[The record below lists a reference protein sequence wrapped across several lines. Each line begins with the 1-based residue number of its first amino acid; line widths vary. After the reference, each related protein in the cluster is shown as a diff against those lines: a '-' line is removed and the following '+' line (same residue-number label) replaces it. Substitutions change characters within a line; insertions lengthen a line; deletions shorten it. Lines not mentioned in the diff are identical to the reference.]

1 MLLSVVR
8 RQLWRSFW
16 RGKSFHEF
24 YGDPTNRP
32 WMKPLPVEE
41 WLEQQ
46 LDPFDPTNNSTWK
59 QRYFTNSDYFRP
71 KDGPV
76 FLMIGGEGT
85 ASPKWM
91 VEGAWIKY
99 AKEFGALCFQVEH
112 RFYGKSHPT
121 PSVTVDDLVY
131 LSSETALADLTFFIM
146 EMRRKYHL
154 TTANRWIAFG
164 GSYPGSLAA
173 WLREKYPHLVHG
185 AVSSSGPLVA
195 IVDFWQYYNVV
206 TEAISDCQDT
216 VRDSIEQVELQ
227 LRTDLG
233 RMAGPALYRL
243 ALLNKIILDD
253 EGSPCLDFK
262 YEKMINDLRETSW
275 DAGEVKNGTRQ
286 WIYQTCMEFGF
297 YQTSNSP
304 TLVFGDRFSVDFFTR
319 QCTDI
324 FGDHITSSSIDRSVY
339 NSNVA
344 YGALDTKATN
354 VIYVHGT
361 VDPWHTLGLTESNDV
376 NVRTILIQGTAHC
389 ANMYEPREEDLPQLK
404 AAHEKTL
411 QKLEPLAIFGFDG
424 KMPGGIKVHPGG
436 KHIIFAI
443 GNKISVMNI
452 QTDGQEF
459 LSGHTNTISAFD
471 VAPTGQLLASGQ
483 KLEPLAIFGFDG
495 KMPGGIKVHPGGKH
509 IIFAIGNKISVMNI
523 QTDGQEFLSGHT
535 NTISA
540 FDVAPTGQLL
550 ASGQF
555 TCARYLPSGIQIL
568 ATGSDRRITY
578 WEVFDASLVRDVEG
592 SLRGSINSLSFAGTG
607 DFFASAGSDQLLR
620 FWDYNLGLPVGL
632 GRGHSAEILV
642 VTCSPVGVSL

>member
-1 MLLSVVR
+1 MVKISAFLLFCALFGAIAAR
-8 RQLWRSFW
+8 RSFW

-233 RMAGPALYRL
+233 RMAVKEKFHLCDPVDTTNDLDVANLFENLASIFAGVVQYNGTPRSKHNVDEFCTIMNNQTQGPALYRL

-304 TLVFGDRFSVDFFTR
+304 TLVFGDRFPVDFFTR

-404 AAHEKTL
+404 AARIKIRDFIEELL
-411 QKLEPLAIFGFDG
+411 QDK
-424 KMPGGIKVHPGG
+424 
-436 KHIIFAI
+436 
-443 GNKISVMNI
+443 
-452 QTDGQEF
+452 
-459 LSGHTNTISAFD
+459 
-471 VAPTGQLLASGQ
+471 
-483 KLEPLAIFGFDG
+483 
-495 KMPGGIKVHPGGKH
+495 
-509 IIFAIGNKISVMNI
+509 
-523 QTDGQEFLSGHT
+523 
-535 NTISA
+535 
-540 FDVAPTGQLL
+540 
-550 ASGQF
+550 
-555 TCARYLPSGIQIL
+555 Y
-568 ATGSDRRITY
+568 
-578 WEVFDASLVRDVEG
+578 
-592 SLRGSINSLSFAGTG
+592 
-607 DFFASAGSDQLLR
+607 
-620 FWDYNLGLPVGL
+620 
-632 GRGHSAEILV
+632 
-642 VTCSPVGVSL
+642 